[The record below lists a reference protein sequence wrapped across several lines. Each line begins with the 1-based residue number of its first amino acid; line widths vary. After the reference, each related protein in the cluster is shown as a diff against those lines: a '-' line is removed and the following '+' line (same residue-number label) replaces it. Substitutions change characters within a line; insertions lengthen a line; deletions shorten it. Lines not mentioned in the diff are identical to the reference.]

1 MAHTLKEEI
10 GSEVHTLDQF
20 FSVEEGTG
28 DAVVDGVCPI
38 ELRLVRVDNCAR
50 VRQVRSHDPP

>member
-28 DAVVDGVCPI
+28 DAVLDGVCPI
-38 ELRLVRVDNCAR
+38 ELRLVRVC
-50 VRQVRSHDPP
+50 P